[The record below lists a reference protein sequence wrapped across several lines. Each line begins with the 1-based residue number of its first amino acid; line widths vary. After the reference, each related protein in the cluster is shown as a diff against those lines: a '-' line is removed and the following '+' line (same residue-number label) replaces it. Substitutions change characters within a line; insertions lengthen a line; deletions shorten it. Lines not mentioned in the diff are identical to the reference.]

1 MQDNFYFFHCTDCVL
16 LYTPARSCIY
26 VRGVF
31 IYLLALQD
39 NYEMC
44 ENKSESW
51 QTELRLCGFPD
62 SQGLEVCTNEKT
74 LQQKP
79 ETIEKSCVM

>member
-1 MQDNFYFFHCTDCVL
+1 MQDLLYFFRCIDCVL
-16 LYTPARSCIY
+16 LYTPARDCIY

-44 ENKSESW
+44 ENKSGS
-51 QTELRLCGFPD
+51 R
-62 SQGLEVCTNEKT
+62 
-74 LQQKP
+74 
-79 ETIEKSCVM
+79 